1 MRLVMKTPKDLASAP
16 ALVALNTIVA
26 ASALTGIVSN
36 TVSVAK
42 ASESNYDT
50 KLQKS
55 VNPASSP
62 EMTTYNTVATNSFNP
77 NGSGLSQDDS
87 RTTTDQF

>member
-1 MRLVMKTPKDLASAP
+1 MKKTPKDLASTP
-16 ALVALNTIVA
+16 AFIALNSFVA

-36 TVSVAK
+36 MVTVAN
-42 ASESNYDT
+42 AAESNYDT

-62 EMTTYNTVATNSFNP
+62 EMTTYTTVATQSWP
-77 NGSGLSQDDS
+77 PAGQSGGYGNDDS
-87 RTTTDQF
+87 KTTTDAF